1 MTTPAN
7 NHSKYFHIESKA
19 SGVKILWLD
28 VPKVN
33 VLQMAVL
40 QELDG
45 ILDRLANDPS
55 LKGLVIT
62 SVKPGVFIAG
72 ADINEIRGLQSQGEA
87 KTYQVTMDAKRIL
100 AKLRS
105 LGVPSVAA
113 INGACKGGGLE
124 LALWCTHRL
133 AADNPAVALA
143 LPEVRLGIFPGFG
156 GCVLLPRL
164 IDTIKAVTMIAT
176 GSDVGAQEAWQT
188 GLVDEVVAPEELIA
202 RAEAI
207 ALGQRPL
214 AFAVHETFVEVANMA
229 GAHAAATVEGK
240 VCTHQKASKPA
251 KKKVPFGEKLVSAI
265 LNINEPFKAD
275 RFTGLRRFVS
285 SKTHGFA
292 SKQVLAQIKKKAKG
306 YSAPGQ
312 AAFVTM
318 RALNMPL
325 QKALELES
333 VYFAKQA
340 QTAESANLVSI
351 FLDRSRAKKLASGAT
366 PARVSEIGVI
376 GSGIMGAEI
385 AFEAICAW
393 QIEKVV
399 VIDIKDEFLAKAKAN
414 IEKLMAGRVKS
425 GKYMKLEADMQL
437 AKLTFSTSYSDLANC
452 DAIIEAVPEKDEIKF
467 ATYKQVD
474 EVMANR
480 SKQSPWFLFSN
491 TSARDLE
498 VLATGVAN
506 PANFSGM
513 HFFNPVSQMAGVEI
527 PGTSSTSEQTMATA
541 ISLVSTLG
549 KIPLPCKNYPGFIV
563 NAILG
568 PYLAMTAHLLAM
580 GVAPA
585 AIDKAILNF
594 GMPMGPVELMDYVGL
609 DVVASVAKTLSSAH
623 GERLALPALDLVG
636 KLVEQGFL
644 GRKGSYGFYVW
655 EDGKTVKDAKTRK
668 PVLGAP
674 YRSMAEA
681 HNLGNTPMAEEA
693 IVKLLIGT
701 IQNEAVRVLE
711 AGVVSDPFL
720 IDLAFVISTGFTA
733 SLGGPLRL
741 IDQQGVKTFSD
752 LSRNIAASAD
762 LPGQSW
768 RKNFVPCDLLAEHAA
783 NRTNIYPAD
792 SK

>member
-1 MTTPAN
+1 MTTAN
-7 NHSKYFHIESKA
+7 HNDGQFFRLESKP

-33 VLQMAVL
+33 VLKMAVL
-40 QELDG
+40 EELDG

-55 LKGLVIT
+55 LEGLVIA
-62 SVKPGVFIAG
+62 SAKAGVFIAG
-72 ADINEIRGLQSQGEA
+72 ADINEIRGLQSQGEE
-87 KTYQVTMDAKRIL
+87 KTYQATMNAKRIL

-133 AADNPAVALA
+133 AANSLEVALA
-143 LPEVRLGIFPGFG
+143 VPEVRLGIFPGFG

-188 GLVDEVVAPEELIA
+188 GLVDEVVAAEELIT

-207 ALGQRPL
+207 ALGAKSKKAPS
-214 AFAVHETFVEVANMA
+214 
-229 GAHAAATVEGK
+229 
-240 VCTHQKASKPA
+240 ASKG
-251 KKKVPFGEKLVSAI
+251 KKAPFAERAVAALLDVT
-265 LNINEPFKAD
+265 EPFKAD
-275 RFTGLRRFVS
+275 RFSVMRHMVS
-285 SKTHGFA
+285 ATTHGFA
-292 SKQVLAQIKKKAKG
+292 GKQVLAQITKRSKG
-306 YSAPGQ
+306 YNAPAQ
-312 AAFVTM
+312 AASLTL
-318 RALNMPL
+318 RTLTMPL
-325 QKALELES
+325 AKALELES
-333 VYFAKQA
+333 AIFSKLVKS
-340 QTAESANLVSI
+340 TESANLVSI
-351 FLDRSRAKKLASGAT
+351 FLDRSRAKKLASGT
-366 PARVSEIGVI
+366 SPARVTELGVI

-385 AFEAICAW
+385 AFEAICSE
-393 QIEKVV
+393 QFEKVV
-399 VIDIKDEFLAKAKAN
+399 VIDIKEEFLAKAKAG

-425 GKYMKLEADMQL
+425 GKFTAAAAADKL
-437 AKLTFSTSYSDLANC
+437 AKLTLSTSYSDLVNC

-474 EVMANR
+474 EVMASR
-480 SKQSPWFLFSN
+480 SKESPWFLFSN

-498 VLATGVAN
+498 VLKTGVVN
-506 PANFSGM
+506 DANFSGM

-527 PGTSSTSEQTMATA
+527 PGTTSTSEQTMATA
-541 ISLVSTLG
+541 ISLVSALG

-623 GERLALPALDLVG
+623 GDRLALPELDLVG

-655 EDGKTVKDAKTRK
+655 EDGKTVKDVKTRK

-674 YRSMAEA
+674 YRSMAETY
-681 HNLGNTPMAEEA
+681 NLGNTPMAEEA

-701 IQNEAVRVLE
+701 IENEAMRVLE
-711 AGVVSDPFL
+711 AEVVSDPFL

-733 SLGGPLRL
+733 SLGGPLRH
-741 IDQQGVKTFSD
+741 IDQLGVKTFSD
-752 LSRNIAASAD
+752 LSRNIASGAEQ
-762 LPGQSW
+762 PGQSW
-768 RKNFVPCDLLAEHAA
+768 RKNFVPCALLAEHAA
-783 NRTNIYPAD
+783 NRTNIYPA
-792 SK
+792 

>member
-1 MTTPAN
+1 MTTPAI
-7 NHSKYFHIESKA
+7 NHSKYFRIESKA

-55 LKGLVIT
+55 LKGLVIAST
-62 SVKPGVFIAG
+62 KPDVFIAG
-72 ADINEIRGLQSQGEA
+72 ADINEIRALQSEGEE
-87 KTYQVTMDAKRIL
+87 KTYQVTMNAKRIL
-100 AKLRS
+100 AKLRT

-124 LALWCTHRL
+124 LALWCSHRL

-176 GSDVGAQEAWQT
+176 GADVSAKEAWQT
-188 GLVDEVVAPEELIA
+188 GLVDEVVAPDQLLA

-207 ALGQRPL
+207 ALGAKSKKAPSISKGKKAGWAER
-214 AFAVHETFVEVANMA
+214 AV
-229 GAHAAATVEGK
+229 AALLDVT
-240 VCTHQKASKPA
+240 
-251 KKKVPFGEKLVSAI
+251 
-265 LNINEPFKAD
+265 EPFEAD
-275 RFTGLRRFVS
+275 RFSGMRHFVS
-285 SKTHGFA
+285 ATTHGFA
-292 SKQVLAQIKKKAKG
+292 SKQVVAQISKRARG
-306 YSAPGQ
+306 YSAPAQ
-312 AAFVTM
+312 AAALTLRTLTM
-318 RALNMPL
+318 PRD
-325 QKALELES
+325 KALELES
-333 VYFAKQA
+333 ALFAQQVQSK
-340 QTAESANLVSI
+340 ESANLVSI

-366 PARVSEIGVI
+366 AARVSEIGVI

-399 VIDIKDEFLAKAKAN
+399 VIDIKEEFLAKAKAN

-425 GKYMKLEADMQL
+425 GKYMKLEADLKL

-467 ATYKQVD
+467 ATYRQVD
-474 EVMANR
+474 EVMASR
-480 SKQSPWFLFSN
+480 SKESPWFLFSN

-498 VLATGVAN
+498 VLKTGVAN

-527 PGTSSTSEQTMATA
+527 PGTSSTSEETMATA
-541 ISLVSTLG
+541 ISLVSALG

-623 GERLALPALDLVG
+623 GDRLALPSLDLVG

-674 YRSMAEA
+674 YRAMAEA
-681 HNLGNTPMAEEA
+681 HNLGSTPMAEEA

-701 IQNEAVRVLE
+701 IGNEALRVLE

-733 SLGGPLRL
+733 SLGGPLRH
-741 IDQQGVKTFSD
+741 IDQLGVKTFSD
-752 LSRNIAASAD
+752 LSRNIASGAEQ
-762 LPGQSW
+762 PGQSW
-768 RKNFVPCDLLAEHAA
+768 RQNFVPCNLLAEHAA

-792 SK
+792 TK

>member
-1 MTTPAN
+1 MSTV
-7 NHSKYFHIESKA
+7 NHKNGQFFRLETKP
-19 SGVKILWLD
+19 SGVKVLWLD

-33 VLQMAVL
+33 VLSMAVL
-40 QELDG
+40 RELDG
-45 ILDRLANDPS
+45 ILDRLANDPT
-55 LKGLVIT
+55 LKGLIIA
-62 SVKPGVFIAG
+62 SAKKGVFIAG
-72 ADINEIRGLQSQGEA
+72 ADINEISQMQSDSED
-87 KTYQVTMDAKRIL
+87 KIYQVTMNAKRIL
-100 AKLRS
+100 AKLRC
-105 LGVPSVAA
+105 LGVPTIAA
-113 INGACKGGGLE
+113 IDGACKGGGLE
-124 LALWCTHRL
+124 LALWCTNRI
-133 AADNPAVALA
+133 ASDSPEVALA

-164 IDTIKAVTMIAT
+164 IDTVKAITMITT
-176 GSDVGAQEAWQT
+176 GSDASAKEAWQS
-188 GLVDEVVAPEELIA
+188 GLVDEVVAQVKLIDT
-202 RAEAI
+202 AEAI

-229 GAHAAATVEGK
+229 GAHAVATVEGK
-240 VCTHQKASKPA
+240 VYTPQKASKPA

-265 LNINEPFKAD
+265 LNVNEPFKAD
-275 RFTGLRRFVS
+275 RFSGLRRFVS

-318 RALNMPL
+318 RALTMPL

-340 QTAESANLVSI
+340 QSTESANLVSI
-351 FLDRSRAKKLASGAT
+351 FLDRGKAKKLAGAT
-366 PARVSEIGVI
+366 APAQVVSLGVI

-385 AFEAICAW
+385 AFEAICSE
-393 QIEKVV
+393 QFEQVV

-414 IEKLMAGRVKS
+414 IEKLVAARVKA
-425 GKYMKLEADMQL
+425 GKFNSAAASAKL
-437 AKLTFSTSYSDLANC
+437 AKLTLSTSYNALVDC

-474 EVMANR
+474 EVMATR
-480 SKQSPWFLFSN
+480 SKQTPWFLFSN

-498 VLATGVAN
+498 VLKTGVVN
-506 PANFSGM
+506 DANFSGL

-527 PGTSSTSEQTMATA
+527 PGTSSTSAETMATA
-541 ISLVSTLG
+541 ISLVSALG

-585 AIDKAILNF
+585 ALDKAILNF

-609 DVVASVAKTLSSAH
+609 DVVASVAKTLSSTH
-623 GERLALPALDLVG
+623 GERLALPELDLVG

-701 IQNEAVRVLE
+701 LQNEAVRVLE

-752 LSRNIAASAD
+752 LSRNIATGAE

-783 NRTNIYPAD
+783 NRTNIYPAQ
-792 SK
+792 